1 MNDSYQEVYVYRD
14 VTREVV
20 EEVYFKLINTATN
33 IFNRN
38 IDFKK
43 MGYDLGEVF
52 KRTLKGKSSIC
63 LSKSSFYNF
72 YYWKL
77 LGLLHRDFFL
87 YLIKQFKLI

>member
-52 KRTLKGKSSIC
+52 KRTLKGKSLVYI
-63 LSKSSFYNF
+63 SKPSLNNF
-72 YYWKL
+72 YIWKL

-87 YLIKQFKLI
+87 YLINQFKFI